1 MYRGQPRFLTEV
13 RMGTLIRR
21 ITLAA
26 AVAVVALW
34 AVPAAAQTGQIKGK
48 VVDAKNQPIDGASVT
63 IEMTEG
69 MNRKYEVKTNRRGE
83 FIQIGLQPGIYKVTA
98 AKDGMSQSFPQKVG
112 LDMSEVNFTLKPG
125 STADI
130 SDADRKKIEA
140 KNAAIR
146 GAFDEGVKLGNE
158 AKYDE
163 AIAKFNEV
171 IAQLPKC
178 AECYAN
184 IGEFHSRKKE
194 YEQAEAA
201 YKKALEINPSF
212 APAYSGLA
220 TLYNQQKKFTEAR
233 EMAALAEKHTT
244 AGGGSLSPE
253 SLLNQGVI
261 AWNSNNFTDAQQKFE
276 AAVKARPDYADAHFM
291 LGKVYINLGKLP
303 EAATEF
309 ETYLKLAPNGPNA
322 KEAQTNFDALKS
334 YRK

>member
-1 MYRGQPRFLTEV
+1 
-13 RMGTLIRR
+13 MGTLIRR
-21 ITLAA
+21 ITVAA
-26 AVAVVALW
+26 ALAILALW
-34 AVPAAAQTGQIKGK
+34 AAPAAAQTGQVKGK
-48 VVDAKNQPIDGASVT
+48 VVDAKNQPIEGAAVT

-69 MNRKYEVKTNRRGE
+69 MNRKYEIKTNRRGE
-83 FIQIGLQPGIYKVTA
+83 FIQIGLQPGIYKITA

-112 LDMSEVNFTLKPG
+112 LDMAEVNFTLKPG

-146 GAFDEGVKLGNE
+146 GAFDEGVKLGSE
-158 AKYDE
+158 GKYDE

-178 AECYAN
+178 TECYAN
-184 IGEFHSRKKE
+184 IGEFQARKKE
-194 YEQAEAA
+194 YEQAEAS

-220 TLYNQQKKFTEAR
+220 TLYNQQKKFAEAR

-253 SLLNQGVI
+253 SLVNQGVI
-261 AWNSNNFTDAQQKFE
+261 AWNSNNFAEAQQKFE

-309 ETYLKLAPNGPNA
+309 ETYLKLAPNGSNA
-322 KEAQTNFDALKS
+322 KEAQTNFDALKA

>member
-1 MYRGQPRFLTEV
+1 
-13 RMGTLIRR
+13 MGTLIRR

-26 AVAVVALW
+26 LVAATALW
-34 AVPAAAQTGQIKGK
+34 AAPAAAQTGQVKGK
-48 VVDAKNQPIDGASVT
+48 VVDAKNQPIDGAVVT

-83 FIQIGLQPGIYKVTA
+83 FIQIGLQPGVYKITA
-98 AKDGMSQSFPQKVG
+98 TKDGMSQSFPQKIG
-112 LDMSEVNFTLKPG
+112 LDMAEVNFTLKPG
-125 STADI
+125 STAEL

-158 AKYDE
+158 GKYDE

-178 AECYAN
+178 TECYAN
-184 IGEFHSRKKE
+184 IGEFHSRKQQ
-194 YEQAEAA
+194 YEQAEVA

-220 TLYNQQKKFTEAR
+220 TLYNQQKKFKEAQ
-233 EMAALAEKHTT
+233 EMSALAEKHTT
-244 AGGGSLSPE
+244 AGGGSMSPE
-253 SLLNQGVI
+253 ALLNQGVI
-261 AWNSNNFTDAQQKFE
+261 AWNSNNFADAQQKFE

-309 ETYLKLAPNGPNA
+309 ETYLKLAPNGTNA
-322 KEAQTNFDALKS
+322 KEAQTNFDALKA

>member
-1 MYRGQPRFLTEV
+1 
-13 RMGTLIRR
+13 MGTRIRR

-26 AVAVVALW
+26 VVAAMALW
-34 AVPAAAQTGQIKGK
+34 AAPAAAQTGQVKGK
-48 VVDAKNQPIDGASVT
+48 VVDVKKQPIEGAVVT

-83 FIQIGLQPGIYKVTA
+83 FIQIGLQPGPYKITA
-98 AKDGMSQSFPQKVG
+98 AKDGMSQSFPQKIG
-112 LDMSEVNFTLKPG
+112 LDMAEVNFTLKPG
-125 STADI
+125 STAEL

-158 AKYDE
+158 GKYDE

-178 AECYAN
+178 TECYAN
-184 IGEFHSRKKE
+184 IGEFHSRKQQ
-194 YEQAEAA
+194 YEQAEVA

-220 TLYNQQKKFTEAR
+220 TLYNQQKKFKEAQ
-233 EMAALAEKHTT
+233 EMSALAEKHTT
-244 AGGGSLSPE
+244 AGGGSMSPE
-253 SLLNQGVI
+253 ALLNQGVI
-261 AWNSNNFTDAQQKFE
+261 AWNSNNFADAQQRFE

-291 LGKVYINLGKLP
+291 LGKVHINLGKLP

-309 ETYLKLAPNGPNA
+309 ETYLKLAPNGTNA
-322 KEAQTNFDALKS
+322 KEAQTNFDALKA

>member
-1 MYRGQPRFLTEV
+1 
-13 RMGTLIRR
+13 MGTVIRR

-26 AVAVVALW
+26 VVAATALW
-34 AVPAAAQTGQIKGK
+34 AAPAAAQTGQVKGK
-48 VVDAKNQPIDGASVT
+48 VVDAKNQPIEGAVVT

-83 FIQIGLQPGIYKVTA
+83 FIQIGLQPGPYKITA
-98 AKDGMSQSFPQKVG
+98 AKDGMSQSFPQKIG
-112 LDMSEVNFTLKPG
+112 LDMAEVNFTLKPG
-125 STADI
+125 STAEL

-158 AKYDE
+158 GKYDE

-178 AECYAN
+178 TECYAN
-184 IGEFHSRKKE
+184 IGEFHSRKQQ

-220 TLYNQQKKFTEAR
+220 TLYNQQKKFKEAQ
-233 EMAALAEKHTT
+233 EMSALAEKHTT
-244 AGGGSLSPE
+244 AGGGSMSPE
-253 SLLNQGVI
+253 ALLNQGVI
-261 AWNSNNFTDAQQKFE
+261 AWNSNNFADAQQKFE

-309 ETYLKLAPNGPNA
+309 ETYLKLAPNGTNA
-322 KEAQTNFDALKS
+322 KEAQTNFDALKA